1 MGKAGWEVGAAGR
14 ECCPAR
20 LEETPGS
27 EGSIWAAVVTAIQM
41 AAGAEAGEE
50 VAARWEAAG
59 AEQGCCLADPEGSSA
74 EGASEM
80 AAEDKATEGWVREKG
95 VKARVLAET
104 AAGEVV
110 EEEEA
115 RAAH

>member
-1 MGKAGWEVGAAGR
+1 
-14 ECCPAR
+14 
-20 LEETPGS
+20 
-27 EGSIWAAVVTAIQM
+27 
-41 AAGAEAGEE
+41 
-50 VAARWEAAG
+50 
-59 AEQGCCLADPEGSSA
+59 
-74 EGASEM
+74 M